1 MTGTVVELSCKETEG
16 SPPSEYRWY
25 KNGVALLEKT
35 GTGSARTAN
44 ITYTMNK
51 KSGTLV
57 SVITN
62 SVINSYQEAQICCL
76 VQWCTGFLIQKCK
89 RCLLEV
95 NVMKKYELTHIEG
108 GFCLRTRTSHR
119 HWVIQTNWMSCKAA
133 VMINEQDLEN
143 TWQISPC
150 QLGK

>member
-1 MTGTVVELSCKETEG
+1 MELSCKETEG

-35 GTGSARTAN
+35 GTGTARTAN

-62 SVINSYQEAQICCL
+62 SVITSYQEDQICL
-76 VQWCTGFLIQKCK
+76 VMHGVLNMKMQKIF
-89 RCLLEV
+89 V
-95 NVMKKYELTHIEG
+95 G
-108 GFCLRTRTSHR
+108 GQCHEE
-119 HWVIQTNWMSCKAA
+119 I
-133 VMINEQDLEN
+133 
-143 TWQISPC
+143 
-150 QLGK
+150 

>member
-16 SPPSEYRWY
+16 SPPSQYQWY

-35 GTGSARTAN
+35 GTGTTRAAN

-62 SVINSYQEAQICCL
+62 SVILSYQENQICSL
-76 VQWCTGFLIQKCK
+76 VT
-89 RCLLEV
+89 
-95 NVMKKYELTHIEG
+95 
-108 GFCLRTRTSHR
+108 
-119 HWVIQTNWMSCKAA
+119 
-133 VMINEQDLEN
+133 
-143 TWQISPC
+143 
-150 QLGK
+150 